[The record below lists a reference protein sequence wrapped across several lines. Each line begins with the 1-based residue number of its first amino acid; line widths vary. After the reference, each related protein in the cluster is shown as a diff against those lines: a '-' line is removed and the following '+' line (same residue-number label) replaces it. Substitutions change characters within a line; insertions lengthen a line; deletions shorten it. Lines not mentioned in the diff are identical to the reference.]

1 MTVKY
6 IIGHWVGVNTYNVT
20 NAIKQSYQLIITKD
34 GETVQGGEQGK
45 TASTGGMNSITYNI
59 SCTGGDV
66 KAPLTKKQCERF
78 FKECAIAL
86 KKYGLTVDKFYTH
99 AEIGEMCKNRS
110 IRKLLPFNK
119 YLWQNMGKIDLTRLP
134 YDLKGES
141 HGDFIRQKIKWYY
154 DKIR

>member
-6 IIGHWVGVNTYNVT
+6 IIGHWTGVNTYNVT
-20 NAIKQSYQLIITKD
+20 DAIKKSYQLLITGM
-34 GETVQGGEQGK
+34 GEAVEGLPVGQ

-59 SCTGGDV
+59 SCAGGDV

-99 AEIGEMCKNRS
+99 AEIGEMCKDKS

-119 YLWQNMGKIDLTRLP
+119 YLWQNMGKIDLIRLP

-141 HGDFIRQKIKWYY
+141 HGDFIRKKIKWYY

>member
-20 NAIKQSYQLIITKD
+20 DAIKQSYQLIITKD
-34 GETVQGGEQGK
+34 GETVQGGQQGT

-59 SCTGGDV
+59 SCAGGDI
-66 KAPLTKKQCERF
+66 KAPLTKTQCERF
-78 FKECAIAL
+78 FKECALAL

-99 AEIGEMCKNRS
+99 AEIGEMCKDRS

-134 YDLKGES
+134 YDLKSES
-141 HGDFIRQKIKWYY
+141 HGDFIRKKIKWYY